1 MHELLEPQD
10 FKKILLHSSHSSTL
24 SEVKSKVLG
33 FMKILETKQI
43 VLEFIATTSAL
54 LTVSKLFFLST
65 CRRNTLQM
73 KQNRYQENKE
83 TLQFCALFLKFQ

>member
-1 MHELLEPQD
+1 MYGFELNFIVIPIMHELLEPQD

-43 VLEFIATTSAL
+43 VLEFIATTSIAIL
-54 LTVSKLFFLST
+54 RTVLKLREINNST
-65 CRRNTLQM
+65 STTLWCYNFV
-73 KQNRYQENKE
+73 K
-83 TLQFCALFLKFQ
+83 